1 MCWVPLA
8 GRDADAF
15 WRFEARLRGAILP
28 LEGQGEQDVFQRA
41 LSLWITKRLYD
52 RLAASADDDRR
63 MRLALGVEPMP
74 ASYRMRVRRPG
85 LTVPDWWVTVSIS
98 IAWRRGIGHFQQF
111 ATELA
116 DGFAAGR
123 LPDRRTRRLPPLPS
137 LHTRLV
143 LTTLGHPH
151 SDGADERRGAAKF
164 DSGRDVHKPR
174 TKPESDRKQRN
185 CKNQPRDDGAKT
197 GVRAFHITSQGYDGF
212 SVPKPEP
219 SSQTHREA
227 AGQPGPADWRT
238 KPEFPRKYAT
248 WKNVLRIRSWTCRA
262 ISGLRWPFAGRS
274 EGTGEKNTVL
284 TPDWNFAGPNATSY
298 DPSGRVRL
306 QEETG

>member
-1 MCWVPLA
+1 
-8 GRDADAF
+8 
-15 WRFEARLRGAILP
+15 
-28 LEGQGEQDVFQRA
+28 
-41 LSLWITKRLYD
+41 
-52 RLAASADDDRR
+52 
-63 MRLALGVEPMP
+63 MP

-197 GVRAFHITSQGYDGF
+197 GVRAFHIGEVTGSG
-212 SVPKPEP
+212 V
-219 SSQTHREA
+219 
-227 AGQPGPADWRT
+227 GPCS
-238 KPEFPRKYAT
+238 
-248 WKNVLRIRSWTCRA
+248 LCLHGCSCTCRRRDPA
-262 ISGLRWPFAGRS
+262 HSCGGL
-274 EGTGEKNTVL
+274 
-284 TPDWNFAGPNATSY
+284 
-298 DPSGRVRL
+298 GRVVNRL
-306 QEETG
+306 ERESGNTKQSAHCGLVRICELVCCGRLVHRR